1 MFKCS
6 VFCVLCCLLRVM
18 NSERSLDSKIGV
30 SGQENRDSGELEE
43 M

>member
-1 MFKCS
+1 MFEYS

-18 NSERSLDSKIGV
+18 NRKRSLDSKTGV
-30 SGQENRDSGELEE
+30 SGQENRNSGELKE